1 MRLLSLKDGAMRWLV
16 VVGMLAFAQLA
27 NGPGHA
33 ASCTKDD
40 FANAVDRA
48 GALLRK
54 LNAESMPQLRAK
66 MRKLK
71 EARGWPDSTFEEQAY
86 AALQDERIA
95 AFDAQANDLL
105 AKLDQLGTGVPDDEP
120 DCAKLEELT
129 ATSLE
134 LQATVKAKTAYTLAK
149 LDQMLAGPPAATAEA
164 KPEPKVEAKAEPK
177 EPKAE
182 ARKAPPPPAP
192 PPAAAAPPPKAAQ
205 KAPPGPSWETK
216 TTGDAQPKV
225 AIAPPPPPSS
235 SQTPLPP
242 LAVSPPEEDGYTID
256 EIMSA
261 SAGFFGKVSAG
272 LGSVIE
278 QLFKNSGRPTG
289 YVLGTEGGGAFLA
302 GVRYGSGTLY
312 MRSGG
317 TRTQNIYWHGPS
329 IGTDFGADGSKT
341 LFLIYRMKAPEE
353 LYASFS
359 GIDGSAYFVGGVGA
373 TLLTNGSVILAP
385 IRSGVGLRL
394 GANIGYIRFTPKA
407 TWNPF

>member
-1 MRLLSLKDGAMRWLV
+1 MGCGGAEMVVMRWLV
-16 VVGMLAFAQLA
+16 VVLVLAFAQLA

-33 ASCTKDD
+33 ASCTKED

-54 LNAESMPQLRAK
+54 LNAESLPQLRTK

-71 EARGWPDSTFEEQAY
+71 EVRGWPDATFEEQAY

-105 AKLDQLGTGVPDDEP
+105 ARLDQLGTVVPDGEP

-134 LQATVKAKTAYTLAK
+134 LQATVKAKTAYSLAK
-149 LDQMLAGPPAATAEA
+149 LDQMLGGPPTMVAEA
-164 KPEPKVEAKAEPK
+164 KPEPKAETKAPAVEPRKAP
-177 EPKAE
+177 PS
-182 ARKAPPPPAP
+182 APPPPAAGTP
-192 PPAAAAPPPKAAQ
+192 PPAPKTAQ
-205 KAPPGPSWETK
+205 KAPPAPSWETR
-216 TTGDAQPKV
+216 TTGEAQPKV
-225 AIAPPPPPSS
+225 AIAPPPSS
-235 SQTPLPP
+235 PVPGAAPLPP
-242 LAVSPPEEDGYTID
+242 LAVPPPEEEGYTID
-256 EIMSA
+256 EIMAA

-278 QLFKNSGRPTG
+278 HLFRSSGRPTG

-317 TRTQNIYWHGPS
+317 AGTQNIYWHGPS

-341 LFLIYRMKAPEE
+341 LFLIYRMKAPED
-353 LYASFS
+353 LYASFT

-385 IRSGVGLRL
+385 IRSGVGLRI
-394 GANIGYIRFTPKA
+394 GANIGYIRFTPRA

>member
-1 MRLLSLKDGAMRWLV
+1 M
-16 VVGMLAFAQLA
+16 
-27 NGPGHA
+27 
-33 ASCTKDD
+33 
-40 FANAVDRA
+40 
-48 GALLRK
+48 
-54 LNAESMPQLRAK
+54 
-66 MRKLK
+66 
-71 EARGWPDSTFEEQAY
+71 
-86 AALQDERIA
+86 
-95 AFDAQANDLL
+95 
-105 AKLDQLGTGVPDDEP
+105 
-120 DCAKLEELT
+120 
-129 ATSLE
+129 
-134 LQATVKAKTAYTLAK
+134 
-149 LDQMLAGPPAATAEA
+149 
-164 KPEPKVEAKAEPK
+164 
-177 EPKAE
+177 
-182 ARKAPPPPAP
+182 
-192 PPAAAAPPPKAAQ
+192 
-205 KAPPGPSWETK
+205 
-216 TTGDAQPKV
+216 
-225 AIAPPPPPSS
+225 
-235 SQTPLPP
+235 
-242 LAVSPPEEDGYTID
+242 SPPEEDGYTID

-312 MRSGG
+312 MRTGG

-353 LYASFS
+353 LYAGFS

>member
-71 EARGWPDSTFEEQAY
+71 EVRGWPDSTFEEQAY

-105 AKLDQLGTGVPDDEP
+105 AKLDQLGTGVPDGEP

-182 ARKAPPPPAP
+182 ARKAPPPPP
-192 PPAAAAPPPKAAQ
+192 RRRLPLHRRPK
-205 KAPPGPSWETK
+205 
-216 TTGDAQPKV
+216 
-225 AIAPPPPPSS
+225 
-235 SQTPLPP
+235 PL
-242 LAVSPPEEDGYTID
+242 
-256 EIMSA
+256 
-261 SAGFFGKVSAG
+261 K
-272 LGSVIE
+272 
-278 QLFKNSGRPTG
+278 R
-289 YVLGTEGGGAFLA
+289 
-302 GVRYGSGTLY
+302 
-312 MRSGG
+312 
-317 TRTQNIYWHGPS
+317 
-329 IGTDFGADGSKT
+329 
-341 LFLIYRMKAPEE
+341 
-353 LYASFS
+353 
-359 GIDGSAYFVGGVGA
+359 
-373 TLLTNGSVILAP
+373 
-385 IRSGVGLRL
+385 LRL
-394 GANIGYIRFTPKA
+394 GRAGRPKPRA
-407 TWNPF
+407 TRSRRWR

>member
-1 MRLLSLKDGAMRWLV
+1 MEPQTVDYLVIGA
-16 VVGMLAFAQLA
+16 GPAGLA
-27 NGPGHA
+27 
-33 ASCTKDD
+33 S
-40 FANAVDRA
+40 
-48 GALLRK
+48 
-54 LNAESMPQLRAK
+54 
-66 MRKLK
+66 
-71 EARGWPDSTFEEQAY
+71 
-86 AALQDERIA
+86 
-95 AFDAQANDLL
+95 
-105 AKLDQLGTGVPDDEP
+105 
-120 DCAKLEELT
+120 
-129 ATSLE
+129 
-134 LQATVKAKTAYTLAK
+134 AYTLAK

-192 PPAAAAPPPKAAQ
+192 PPAAAAPPPKSAQ
-205 KAPPGPSWETK
+205 KAPSGPSWETK

-353 LYASFS
+353 LYAGFS
-359 GIDGSAYFVGGVGA
+359 GIDGSAYFGGGVGA